1 MLKKGKSKEQLGKG
15 IRALLS
21 GIDEKT
27 PVQSIN
33 PQKVKKVLNTI
44 VDVPLSQIEVNPYQP
59 RKHFDETALKE
70 LAESIKIHGIV
81 QPVTVRRAGGGKFQ
95 LIAGERR
102 FRASKI
108 AGLKTLPAYLRLADD
123 QQMLEIGLIENIQ
136 REDLNPI
143 EIALTYQRL
152 IDECDLIHEELGE
165 RVGKNRS
172 TVTNYLRLLKL
183 PPEVQLGLKEKTLSM
198 GHAKAIAA
206 IEDMV
211 LQIAVSKEV
220 RDNKLSVRQTE
231 ALVKKYTT
239 SAAGIKKKS
248 PASHNLPLAYKKLQD
263 DLTSKLATK
272 VTLAKKKG
280 GQGEIVINFYSDDDL
295 NRLIDMFGDIE

>member
-1 MLKKGKSKEQLGKG
+1 
-15 IRALLS
+15 
-21 GIDEKT
+21 
-27 PVQSIN
+27 V
-33 PQKVKKVLNTI
+33 VKKVLNTI
-44 VDVPLSQIEVNPYQP
+44 VDVPLNQIEVNPYQP
-59 RKHFDETALKE
+59 RKHFDEAALNE
-70 LAESIKIHGIV
+70 LASSIKIHGIV
-81 QPVTVRRAGGGKFQ
+81 QPVTVRRVGGGKFQ

-108 AGLKTLPAYLRLADD
+108 AGLKALPAYIRLADD

-183 PPEVQLGLKEKTLSM
+183 PPEIQFGLKEKTLSM

-220 RDNKLSVRQTE
+220 MDNKLSVRQTE

-239 SAAGIKKKS
+239 ASSGVKKKS

-272 VTLAKKKG
+272 VTLAKKKS

-295 NRLIDMFGDIE
+295 NRLIDMFGNME

>member
-1 MLKKGKSKEQLGKG
+1 LKKGKSKEQLGKG

-21 GIDEKT
+21 GIDEEN
-27 PVQSIN
+27 PVKNIN

-44 VDVPLSQIEVNPYQP
+44 VDVPLNQIEVNPYQP
-59 RKHFDETALKE
+59 RKHFDETALNE
-70 LAESIKIHGIV
+70 LANSIKIHGIV
-81 QPVTVRRAGGGKFQ
+81 QPVTVRRSGGGKFQ

-102 FRASKI
+102 YRAAKI
-108 AGLKTLPAYLRLADD
+108 AGIKALPAYIRLADD

-136 REDLNPI
+136 REDLNPV

-152 IDECDLIHEELGE
+152 IDECDLIHEQLAE

-183 PPEVQLGLKEKTLSM
+183 PPEVQMGLKEKTLSM
-198 GHAKAIAA
+198 GHARAIAA
-206 IEDMV
+206 IEDIV

-220 RDNKLSVRQTE
+220 IDRSLNVRQTE

-239 SAAGIKKKS
+239 
-248 PASHNLPLAYKKLQD
+248 PATGTKQKNTLSHHLPLAYKKLQD
-263 DLTSKLATK
+263 DLTSKLSTK
-272 VTLAKKKG
+272 VSLSKKKG

-295 NRLIDMFGDIE
+295 NRLIDLFGNIE

>member
-1 MLKKGKSKEQLGKG
+1 LKKNKSKEQLGKG

-21 GIDEKT
+21 GLDEDVSAKKM
-27 PVQSIN
+27 PAKQ
-33 PQKVKKVLNTI
+33 VKQVINTI
-44 VDVPLSQIEVNPYQP
+44 IELPLTQIEVNPFQP
-59 RKHFDETALKE
+59 RTHFDEMALNE
-70 LAESIKIHGIV
+70 LANSIQIHGVV
-81 QPVTVRRAGGGKFQ
+81 QPITVRRMGPNKYQ

-102 FRASKI
+102 IRASKI
-108 AGLKTLPAYLRLADD
+108 AGINTIPAYIRLADD

-136 REDLNPI
+136 REDLNPV

-152 IDECDLIHEELGE
+152 IDECDLIHEQLAE

-183 PPEVQLGLKEKTLSM
+183 PPEVQTGLKEKTLSM
-198 GHAKAIAA
+198 GHARAIAG

-220 RDNKLSVRQTE
+220 MDNKLSVRQTE

-239 SAAGIKKKS
+239 PAAAKKPKAD
-248 PASHNLPLAYKKLQD
+248 PSHSLPLAYKKLQD
-263 DLTSKLATK
+263 ELTSQLATK
-272 VTLAKKKG
+272 VAIKRKPR
-280 GQGEIVINFYSDDDL
+280 GQGEIIINFYSDDDL
-295 NRLIDMFGDIE
+295 NRLIDFFGEIG

>member
-1 MLKKGKSKEQLGKG
+1 LKKGKSREQLGKG

-21 GIDEKT
+21 GIEEDT
-27 PVQSIN
+27 PVKNIS

-44 VDVPLSQIEVNPYQP
+44 VDVPLNQIEVNPYQP
-59 RKHFDETALKE
+59 RKHFDEAALNE

-81 QPVTVRRAGGGKFQ
+81 QPVTVRRAGGTKFQ

-108 AGLKTLPAYLRLADD
+108 AGLKTLPAYLRLAND

-136 REDLNPI
+136 REDLNPV

-152 IDECDLIHEELGE
+152 IDECDLIHEQLAE

-183 PPEVQLGLKEKTLSM
+183 PPEVLLGLKEKTLSM
-198 GHAKAIAA
+198 GHARAIAA
-206 IEDMV
+206 IEDIV

-220 RDNKLSVRQTE
+220 VHNKLSVRQTE

-239 SAAGIKKKS
+239 ASSGAKKKS
-248 PASHNLPLAYKKLQD
+248 NPDHHLPLAYKKLQD

-272 VTLAKKKG
+272 VSISKKKSG
-280 GQGEIVINFYSDDDL
+280 HGEIVINFYSDDDL
-295 NRLIDMFGDIE
+295 NRLIDFFGNIE

>member
-1 MLKKGKSKEQLGKG
+1 MKKGKTKEQLGKG

-21 GIDEKT
+21 GIDEEAPAKN
-27 PVQSIN
+27 IN

-44 VDVPLSQIEVNPYQP
+44 VDVPLNQIEVNPFQP
-59 RKHFDETALKE
+59 RKHFDEAALNE
-70 LAESIKIHGIV
+70 LAESIKIHGII
-81 QPVTVRRAGGGKFQ
+81 QPVTVRRTGGGKFQ

-102 FRASKI
+102 FRAAKI
-108 AGLKTLPAYLRLADD
+108 AEIKALPAYIRLADD

-152 IDECDLIHEELGE
+152 IDECNLIHEQLAG

-183 PPEVQLGLKEKTLSM
+183 PPEVQMGLKEKTLSM
-198 GHAKAIAA
+198 GHARAIAG
-206 IEDMV
+206 IEDLV

-220 RDNKLSVRQTE
+220 IHRNLSVRQTE

-239 SAAGIKKKS
+239 PAPGAKKNS
-248 PASHNLPLAYKKLQD
+248 PSFHNLPLAYKKLQD
-263 DLTSKLATK
+263 DLTSKFSTK
-272 VTLAKKKG
+272 VNLNKKKG
-280 GQGEIVINFYSDDDL
+280 GHGEIVINFYSDDDL
-295 NRLIDMFGDIE
+295 NRLIDLFGDIE

>member
-1 MLKKGKSKEQLGKG
+1 LKKGKTKEQLGKG

-21 GIDEKT
+21 GIDEEAPAKN
-27 PVQSIN
+27 IN

-44 VDVPLSQIEVNPYQP
+44 VDVPLNQIEVNPFQP
-59 RKHFDETALKE
+59 RKHFDEAALNE
-70 LAESIKIHGIV
+70 LAESIKIHGII
-81 QPVTVRRAGGGKFQ
+81 QPVTVRRTGGGKFQ

-102 FRASKI
+102 FRAAKI
-108 AGLKTLPAYLRLADD
+108 AEIKALPAYIRLADD

-152 IDECDLIHEELGE
+152 IDECNLIHEQLAG

-183 PPEVQLGLKEKTLSM
+183 PPEVQMGLKEKTLSM
-198 GHAKAIAA
+198 GHARAIAG
-206 IEDMV
+206 IEDLV

-220 RDNKLSVRQTE
+220 IHRNLSVRQTE

-239 SAAGIKKKS
+239 PAPGAKKNS
-248 PASHNLPLAYKKLQD
+248 PSFHNLPLAYKKLQD
-263 DLTSKLATK
+263 DLTSKFSTK
-272 VTLAKKKG
+272 VNLNKKKG
-280 GQGEIVINFYSDDDL
+280 GHGEIVINFYSDDDL
-295 NRLIDMFGDIE
+295 NRLIDLFGDIE

>member
-1 MLKKGKSKEQLGKG
+1 MKKEKKEQLGKG

-27 PVQSIN
+27 PVGSIN
-33 PQKVKKVLNTI
+33 PKNIKRVLNTI

-59 RKHFDETALKE
+59 RKHFDETALNE

-81 QPVTVRRAGGGKFQ
+81 QPVTVRRAGGTKFQ

-108 AGLKTLPAYLRLADD
+108 AGLKVLPAYIRLADD

-136 REDLNPI
+136 REDLNPV

-152 IDECDLIHEELGE
+152 IDECDLVHEQLAG

-183 PPEVQLGLKEKTLSM
+183 PPEVQLALKEKTLSM
-198 GHAKAIAA
+198 GHARAIAG

-220 RDNKLSVRQTE
+220 IHNKLSVRQTE

-239 SAAGIKKKS
+239 AATSGVKKKS
-248 PASHNLPLAYKKLQD
+248 PASHNLPLAFKRLQD
-263 DLTSKLATK
+263 DLTSKFATK
-272 VTLAKKKG
+272 VALTKKKSG
-280 GQGEIVINFYSDDDL
+280 EGEIVIKFYSDDDL
-295 NRLIDMFGDIE
+295 NRLIDLFGEIE